1 MTLDADAIVDR
12 RRTKRQLVVWRL
24 ATILAFLGI
33 AAILTV
39 QSGALAPRSYVAQV
53 NISGVMVGDPLLM
66 EDLAVVAQDPDI
78 QALIVHI
85 DSPGGTVVA
94 GEELY
99 LAIRDI
105 AETKPV
111 VAVIGNM
118 GTSAGYLVA
127 LGADYIIARRSSVT
141 GSIGVLIQTA
151 DVTQFLELLG
161 ISAETIKSSPLKA
174 TPSPLEPLTPEARA
188 ATQAVVDDMYRWF
201 VDLLTER
208 RELTPL
214 EALQLADGRVFTG
227 RQAIANNLVDAIGG
241 VEEARDWLQTTRGI
255 DRDLPTVQMDRER
268 HVSLGV
274 SLLSLGRKTL
284 LPETLRLDGLVS
296 VWHPDALN

>member
-127 LGADYIIARRSSVT
+127 LGADYIIARRSS
-141 GSIGVLIQTA
+141 G
-151 DVTQFLELLG
+151 D
-161 ISAETIKSSPLKA
+161 P
-174 TPSPLEPLTPEARA
+174 AR
-188 ATQAVVDDMYRWF
+188 RC
-201 VDLLTER
+201 
-208 RELTPL
+208 P
-214 EALQLADGRVFTG
+214 
-227 RQAIANNLVDAIGG
+227 
-241 VEEARDWLQTTRGI
+241 
-255 DRDLPTVQMDRER
+255 P
-268 HVSLGV
+268 
-274 SLLSLGRKTL
+274 
-284 LPETLRLDGLVS
+284 
-296 VWHPDALN
+296 